1 MILEELTMNN
11 GDNLVVKTFKD
22 VKKQINNMLEGMDDG
37 LIKDYLVKSFND
49 GLDQQIIIHS
59 GNKDEDSKS

>member
-1 MILEELTMNN
+1 MKD

-22 VKKQINNMLEGMDDG
+22 VKTQINNMLEGMDEG

-49 GLDQQIIIHS
+49 GLDDQIIINS
-59 GNKDEDSKS
+59 GSKNENSKSQQ